1 MLGRTLFRA
10 AGFLCLSL
18 ACCGLIAGEEEEAG
32 DPAEVTIGE
41 RLFLET
47 RFAQF
52 FFANSNGDVNAPLA
66 KGDPAVEFLQTL
78 NGPIPSPMAGQSM
91 NCRQCH
97 LVDDAK
103 LTPGGGNRTYSD
115 FARRSAIPARED
127 GLTLTARNSPA
138 LVNAQLP
145 RKGGFF
151 LHFDAEFPTIK
162 ELVKATLTGRNYGWL
177 PTERAQAVKH
187 IANVIRRDNGNN
199 DLSRSFGGPYR
210 LILKGEGQGIGD
222 DFKLEG
228 KFALDVGRASDEQI
242 LDLVGTLISEYLKTL
257 TFGMDDAG
265 NFSASAYDLFLKK
278 NKLPQKPRGR
288 ETDKAY
294 GKRLLE
300 ALIALP
306 SPVFVTPAD
315 GTLLLHPNQPFA
327 FGADEL
333 AGLKL
338 FLSEPNGSAPLS
350 SVGNCI
356 ACHAP
361 PRFTDFNFH
370 NTGATQDEYDAIH
383 GQGAFVALAIPTA
396 AERAANPAAFLP
408 ATANTPTG
416 TGRFAAVPTL
426 ANPQLVDLGVWNV
439 VGNADQARVQKFL
452 QKALLRADE
461 RRVPVE
467 TLVDRSIAVFKT
479 PGLRDLG
486 HSQPYFHTGR
496 SDTLEESVGFYA
508 RFSQLVRDGK
518 VRNADVDIGRI
529 TITPQD
535 AGLIAKFLRSLNED
549 YE

>member
-1 MLGRTLFRA
+1 MLGRSLQRV
-10 AGFLCLSL
+10 AGCLCLAL
-18 ACCGLIAGEEEEAG
+18 ACCTLFAAEEEAG

-52 FFANSNGDVNAPLA
+52 FFANSNGDVNAPLV

-78 NGPIPSPMAGQSM
+78 NGPIPSPFAGQSM

-115 FARRSAIPARED
+115 FARRSPIPARED
-127 GLTLTARNSPA
+127 GLTLTPRNSPA

-162 ELVKATLTGRNYGWL
+162 DLVKATLTGRNYGWL
-177 PTERAQAVKH
+177 ATERAQAVKH
-187 IANVIRRDNGNN
+187 IANVIRRDNGTNE
-199 DLSRSFGGPYR
+199 LSRSFGGPYR
-210 LILKGEGQGIGD
+210 MIFKGDAQGISD
-222 DFKLEG
+222 DFKLKG

-242 LDLVGTLISEYLKTL
+242 LDHIATLVAEYLKTL

-265 NFSASAYDLFLKK
+265 NFSASAYDVFLKK

-288 ETDKAY
+288 ESEKDYAR
-294 GKRLLE
+294 RLLQ
-300 ALIALP
+300 ALVALP
-306 SPVFVTPAD
+306 SPEFVTPAD
-315 GTLLLHPNQPFA
+315 GTLLLHTQPFA
-327 FGADEL
+327 FGPDEL
-333 AGLKL
+333 TGLKL
-338 FLSEPNGSAPLS
+338 FLSEPNNAPLS
-350 SVGNCI
+350 STGNCI

-383 GQGAFVALAIPTA
+383 GSGAFVSLAIPSA
-396 AERAANPAAFLP
+396 VERAANPAAFLP
-408 ATANTPTG
+408 PTAQTPTG

-426 ANPQLVDLGVWNV
+426 TNPQLVDLGVWNV
-439 VGNADQARVQKFL
+439 VGNADHAKVQKFL
-452 QKALLRADE
+452 QKALLRENE

-467 TLVDRSIAVFKT
+467 ILVDRSVAIFKT

-486 HSQPYFHTGR
+486 HSAPYFHTGR
-496 SDTLEESVGFYA
+496 SDTLEEAVGFYA

-518 VRNADVDIGRI
+518 VRNADENIGRI
-529 TITPQD
+529 NITPQD